1 MRFDREV
8 FQMRIHGI
16 ILSLLLAA
24 LLLVSAFP
32 GCNAKAESSVR
43 TGIIGAMD
51 EEVDSLIAALSDA
64 KITSIGGMDFCEG
77 MLDGEP
83 VVIVRCGV
91 GKVNAGNCAQI
102 LITVFGVNC
111 IINTGVAGS
120 LDASIDIGDIVVSTD
135 AVQHDFDLTPL
146 GYAPGELIGVDSP
159 SLPAD
164 AGLRER
170 AVNAVRRCAP
180 EVHVFEGR
188 VCTGDQ
194 FISSAEQKKAITA
207 KFGGLCCEMEGGAIA
222 QICCQNG
229 IPFVI
234 IRAISDKADG
244 SAEMDYTEF
253 EHAAAIRCAAITRY
267 IITH

>member
-1 MRFDREV
+1 MPRFY
-8 FQMRIHGI
+8 
-16 ILSLLLAA
+16 LC
-24 LLLVSAFP
+24 P
-32 GCNAKAESSVR
+32 GSRAVMQRLESSVK

-51 EEVDSLIAALSDA
+51 EEVNSLKSAVIDA
-64 KITSIGGMDFCEG
+64 KITTIGGMDFCEG
-77 MLDGEP
+77 TLDGEP
-83 VVIVRCGV
+83 VVIVKSGI
-91 GKVNAGNCAQI
+91 GKVNAGYCAQI
-102 LITVFGVNC
+102 LISVFGVGR

-146 GYAPGELIGVDSP
+146 GFAPGEMIGRGSP
-159 SLPAD
+159 SFPAD
-164 AGLRER
+164 EELRER

-194 FISSAEQKKAITA
+194 FISSTEQKDAIIA

-222 QICCQNG
+222 QICCQYG

-253 EHAAAIRCAAITRY
+253 EHVAAIRCAAITRSM
-267 IITH
+267 IAH